1 MPINTSRQL
10 KQPQSTL
17 VLEYLLL
24 HNGRKNSP
32 ASINLVRTTPE
43 LYDFYEV
50 EIRSHEPKGDLSPL
64 VQ

>member
-32 ASINLVRTTPE
+32 ASINLVRKTPE
-43 LYDFYEV
+43 LYDFYEAD
-50 EIRSHEPKGDLSPL
+50 IRFHEP
-64 VQ
+64 